1 MKLKNILFSFLL
13 ILFFSGNILS
23 HQKSQS
29 YTSWKGEVTGTEFVV
44 SVSTKINKAVLFNQL
59 QNNGYHIDQ
68 LEIYFKNK
76 ISSEDCFS
84 QNLLIQDRGGNFVK
98 YLNKFICSVDK
109 PKFNF
114 NLFFDLNLSHLDF
127 SSQEKEGQ
135 LFPDFIISSDNR
147 QISIFDENQSAE
159 LNLSF
164 LNFLSFGLKH
174 ILSGLDHIAFLLLI
188 IFLCANLK
196 TLFFAISGFTLGHSA
211 SLFSSVQ
218 GLIMS
223 STNLVEIMIGF
234 SILVCSI
241 EVLGKKTAQL
251 GMFSNL
257 LLVIW
262 AILTFAIYIFIP
274 KQSLFFL
281 SLGLMMFCY
290 LRLSNNYQSSLN
302 LIFITIVFGF
312 IHGLGFAGAINE
324 IYLPKEDMLKIILAF
339 NLGIEI
345 GQILIFSIFALFAYL
360 LKFYNLGKL
369 TSLATLA
376 ITVSIFGY
384 SLNLII
390 ERSFLVF

>member
-1 MKLKNILFSFLL
+1 MA
-13 ILFFSGNILS
+13 
-23 HQKSQS
+23 
-29 YTSWKGEVTGTEFVV
+29 GTDFIV
-44 SVSTKINKAVLFNQL
+44 SISTKISKAVLFNQL
-59 QNNGYHIDQ
+59 QNNGYRIDR
-68 LEIYFKNK
+68 LEDYFKNK
-76 ISSEDCFS
+76 INSEDCFS
-84 QNLLIQDRGGNFVK
+84 QSPVIQDQGGNFVR
-98 YLNKFICSVDK
+98 YLDKFVCSK
-109 PKFNF
+109 EEPRFIF

-135 LFPDFIISSDNR
+135 LFPDFIVSSDNR
-147 QISIFDENQSAE
+147 EISIFDENQSAE

-164 LNFLSFGLKH
+164 FNFLSFGFKH

-188 IFLCANLK
+188 IFLCTNLK

-218 GLIMS
+218 GLIVS
-223 STNLVEIMIGF
+223 STSLVEIMIGF

-241 EVLGKKTAQL
+241 EVLGKKTSQL
-251 GMFSNL
+251 GTFSNL
-257 LLVIW
+257 LLVAW
-262 AILTFAIYIFIP
+262 AILTFAIYIFLP
-274 KQSLFFL
+274 NQSLFFL

-290 LRLSNNYQSSLN
+290 LRLSENYQSSLN

-324 IYLPKEDMLKIILAF
+324 IYLPKEDMLKILIAF

-345 GQILIFSIFALFAYL
+345 GQILIFGVFALFAYL
-360 LKFYNLGKL
+360 LKFYNLEKL
-369 TSLATLA
+369 RNFATLA
-376 ITVSIFGY
+376 ISTSIFGY